1 MTNNDVNEM
10 QLMQLERI
18 NTGSS
23 RTNNDELEKNGYC
36 VVKNFWDPIALYH
49 PVPRERGQIN
59 YWGDID
65 QFNHDEKGGQV
76 FGGLTRVKH
85 PQYETISFKVGKKL
99 KDVVSRQI
107 YPTHYFDR
115 FYFPGTQLSKF
126 IGGNPCE
133 ISVLIHIST
142 NLKREWPIWIKT
154 PDTYTDPGKTA
165 VLVPGQVKSIIL
177 EPGDALIFKGCERP
191 TWRDPMPINP
201 KQFQFGNF
209 WIDFN
214 PKEDLYY
221 HDVYFN
227 YVLSDGS
234 RAQCAYDMS
243 T

>member
-1 MTNNDVNEM
+1 MGVDLLYKYISE
-10 QLMQLERI
+10 
-18 NTGSS
+18 NT
-23 RTNNDELEKNGYC
+23 
-36 VVKNFWDPIALYH
+36 
-49 PVPRERGQIN
+49 
-59 YWGDID
+59 
-65 QFNHDEKGGQV
+65 
-76 FGGLTRVKH
+76 
-85 PQYETISFKVGKKL
+85 
-99 KDVVSRQI
+99 
-107 YPTHYFDR
+107 
-115 FYFPGTQLSKF
+115 PGV
-126 IGGNPCE
+126 E
-133 ISVLIHIST
+133 
-142 NLKREWPIWIKT
+142 
-154 PDTYTDPGKTA
+154 
-165 VLVPGQVKSIIL
+165 IIL